1 MAIKT
6 KAQAQAIA
14 RAIKEGKAT
23 GQARERGMALLRDY
37 REKSQP
43 STTTELL
50 SAPARG
56 FNTVVGTVA
65 GGFVDAANLLIKAA
79 DAGLEFAGVPED
91 TIIPS
96 EKPFM
101 GGAAIREN

>member
-23 GQARERGMALLRDY
+23 GQAKERGMALLRDY

-43 STTTELL
+43 SSTIQSLL
-50 SAPARG
+50 KSYHMLHLVKPPASILLKPV
-56 FNTVVGTVA
+56 NTG
-65 GGFVDAANLLIKAA
+65 
-79 DAGLEFAGVPED
+79 
-91 TIIPS
+91 
-96 EKPFM
+96 
-101 GGAAIREN
+101 